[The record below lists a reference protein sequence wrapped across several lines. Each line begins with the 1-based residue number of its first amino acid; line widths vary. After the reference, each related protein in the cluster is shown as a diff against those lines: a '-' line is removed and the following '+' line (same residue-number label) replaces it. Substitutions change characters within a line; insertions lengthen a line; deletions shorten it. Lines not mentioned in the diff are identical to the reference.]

1 MDFWFIKY
9 IFTTADIKCI
19 GLLQVTAKPI
29 TSMAEFEVHMMH
41 MISQEGPLGNM
52 MASGDAHSATQLI
65 GALSS
70 LLDSLASNVSS
81 SPNQEEIEE
90 LESINM
96 EKMTP
101 EEIQEIEKKI
111 NDLREADRIQKENET
126 QIRVK
131 VWTYYHYIKM

>member
-1 MDFWFIKY
+1 
-9 IFTTADIKCI
+9 
-19 GLLQVTAKPI
+19 
-29 TSMAEFEVHMMH
+29 MAEFEAHMMH

-70 LLDSLASNVSS
+70 LLDSLASNVTS
-81 SPNQEEIEE
+81 SPNKEEIEE
-90 LESINM
+90 LESIDT

-101 EEIQEIEKKI
+101 EELQEIEKKI